1 LLNGEPKQITRLD
14 VAKDHQLGVVRIE
27 GQRQLITQN
36 PTSGSEGV
44 ELRIRRPTIEAVGR
58 ATNIGTIPATG
69 WQTPADHLSVTLYMP
84 PGWRMFALFGPDRV
98 EGDWLTSWTLLD
110 LFLLL
115 VFSLA
120 MLRLYGWIPGLIAF
134 AGFALTYHEPGS
146 PRWTWFFLLIPVA
159 LLRVIGPERNL
170 KVLGWWR
177 DIAVG
182 VLLLNLIPFAATQ
195 IQNGIYPQLEPNNV
209 NMPYRTLFQWMDQT
223 SNQRVDRTGE
233 SLVTRSD
240 ASATSVLNHDP
251 MPQISMPQTS
261 NQIADQPSQLT
272 NMLFDPKTSIQ
283 TGVAKP
289 QWLGNSVLCVWDG
302 PVSDSQSIRPIL
314 ISCNAHRVMTIA
326 RLFLMVLLL
335 GILLGGIAG
344 PWYKRPK
351 GGSVEPLDLGPDTK
365 RVPQGAAGP
374 LLLAFF
380 ATFAG

>member
-1 LLNGEPKQITRLD
+1 
-14 VAKDHQLGVVRIE
+14 
-27 GQRQLITQN
+27 
-36 PTSGSEGV
+36 
-44 ELRIRRPTIEAVGR
+44 
-58 ATNIGTIPATG
+58 
-69 WQTPADHLSVTLYMP
+69 
-84 PGWRMFALFGPDRV
+84 MFALFGPDRV

-251 MPQISMPQTS
+251 MPQISMPQTGPELRHFQLS
-261 NQIADQPSQLT
+261 CGAAYRGSGAKKPEGKSRILKLDQSLKLPNCIGTFTSSCFERRRAIAD
-272 NMLFDPKTSIQ
+272 
-283 TGVAKP
+283 
-289 QWLGNSVLCVWDG
+289 
-302 PVSDSQSIRPIL
+302 
-314 ISCNAHRVMTIA
+314 
-326 RLFLMVLLL
+326 
-335 GILLGGIAG
+335 
-344 PWYKRPK
+344 
-351 GGSVEPLDLGPDTK
+351 
-365 RVPQGAAGP
+365 
-374 LLLAFF
+374 
-380 ATFAG
+380 